1 MAPLRVD
8 FFTKNAS
15 SWHARIR
22 CRFPEWVCWSETNF
36 SSSFRFQES
45 MYHPQVEAISPTGPE
60 ATGERDDLKAIK
72 EDLLKKITKV
82 DREILKA
89 ESQIVK
95 LKKKQQELE
104 DAANKPFSDSSDE
117 MERPKNQS
125 VAQVIYA
132 DNRVSL
138 GRFYVNRPSIEFIQL
153 ASLCRLF
160 RFTNSQSKEYMPV
173 TVQRLYL
180 PCRSVCCFRPYWGPW
195 ELMIT

>member
-1 MAPLRVD
+1 
-8 FFTKNAS
+8 
-15 SWHARIR
+15 
-22 CRFPEWVCWSETNF
+22 
-36 SSSFRFQES
+36 

-153 ASLCRLF
+153 ASLCRLLCDHQF
-160 RFTNSQSKEYMPV
+160 SWTPIRPKTAYRSTWEVQSLDRYRHVFFT
-173 TVQRLYL
+173 L
-180 PCRSVCCFRPYWGPW
+180 
-195 ELMIT
+195 